1 MITTIFS
8 PNSLT
13 KFSEVSKHEHQA
25 AALRKAIQAAR
36 NAGVGHV
43 TFQMEAAGHRGIGD
57 QKLETRKKAMKAR

>member
-1 MITTIFS
+1 M
-8 PNSLT
+8 T

-43 TFQMEAAGHRGIGD
+43 TFQMEAGHRGIGD
-57 QKLETRKKAMKAR
+57 QKLETRNKNHEG